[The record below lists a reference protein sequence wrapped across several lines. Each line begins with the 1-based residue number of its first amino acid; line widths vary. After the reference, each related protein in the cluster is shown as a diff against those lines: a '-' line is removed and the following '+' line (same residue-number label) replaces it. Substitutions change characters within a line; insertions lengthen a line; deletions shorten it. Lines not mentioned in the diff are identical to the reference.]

1 MKLRVL
7 PRFPANVLAGTGMSI
22 TKNGGTYIFATQAI
36 VGLPVASLQDI
47 PTDSFIGRDSVG
59 TGSPEIVFPA
69 GGLGFTGAGTLE
81 LTPNNRLR
89 SLFFNITG
97 APISTGI
104 KQDYISPFAC
114 TINKVTLLADQ
125 TGSIVV
131 DIWKVPFASYPA
143 TVTNTITAGNKPTIS
158 ASTKGQ
164 LLTLTGWTTSI
175 AVGDCLR
182 FNVDSTATLTRVAIC
197 LEVIT
202 V

>member
-1 MKLRVL
+1 
-7 PRFPANVLAGTGMSI
+7 MSI
-22 TKNGGTYIFATQAI
+22 TKSGATYIFATQAI
-36 VGLPVASLQDI
+36 MQLPVTALQDI
-47 PTDSFIGRDSVG
+47 PTDSFIGRDATG

-89 SLFFNITG
+89 SLFFNIAG
-97 APISTGI
+97 SPITAGI

-114 TINKVTLLADQ
+114 VISKVTLLADQ

-131 DIWKVPFASYPA
+131 DIWKAPFASYPP
-143 TVTNTITAGNKPTIS
+143 TVANTITGSALPTIS

-164 LLTLTGWTTSI
+164 LTTLTGWTTAI
-175 AVGDCLR
+175 AAGDCLR
-182 FNVDSTATLTRVAIC
+182 FNVNSVATVARVAVC
-197 LEVIT
+197 LEVNT